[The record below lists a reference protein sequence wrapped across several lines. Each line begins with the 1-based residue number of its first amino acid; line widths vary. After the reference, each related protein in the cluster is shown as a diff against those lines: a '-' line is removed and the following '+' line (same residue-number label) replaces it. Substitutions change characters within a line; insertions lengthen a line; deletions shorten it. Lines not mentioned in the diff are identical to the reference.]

1 MENTYRIAI
10 LDMNAGVTNEGMR
23 CIKLIAGQFLEQE
36 GVKGHYDIFEVRT
49 NNEIPEIE
57 DYDIFISSGGPG
69 SPLVFGEAWETPYF
83 RFLDAI
89 LTHNLINQNKKF
101 AFLICHSFQ
110 LAVLHWDLAKVTK
123 RKSTSF
129 GILPVHKTDAGKIDE
144 LLEGL
149 NNPFYAVDSR
159 DYQVVRPDKRK
170 IESLGGSILCKE
182 KMRQQIHL
190 ERAVMAI
197 RFSAEIVGVQFHPEA
212 DAEGMMR
219 YFQKKEKRSQIVKR
233 YGSKKYIQMMDYLD
247 DDDKILMT
255 HMQIIPRFLV
265 RAAEHIEETRYV
277 PL

>member
-1 MENTYRIAI
+1 MENTYKIAI

-23 CIKLIAGQFLEQE
+23 CIKMIAGQFLEKE
-36 GVKGHYDIFEVRT
+36 KTKGTYDIFDVRVT
-49 NNEIPEIE
+49 NELPDIK

-69 SPLVFGEAWETPYF
+69 SPLISGEAWETPF
-83 RFLDAI
+83 FNFLDE
-89 LTHNLINQNKKF
+89 LLHHNLTKEDKKF

-110 LAVLHWDLAKVTK
+110 LACVHWDLAKVTK
-123 RKSTSF
+123 RKTTSF
-129 GILPVHKTDAGKIDE
+129 GIMPIHKTDTGKTDK

-159 DYQVVRPDKRK
+159 DYQVIRPNKRK
-170 IESLGGSILCKE
+170 IGSLNGSILCRE
-182 KMRQQIHL
+182 KMRQNIQL

-233 YGSKKYIQMMDYLD
+233 FGSKKYIQMMDYLD

-255 HMQIIPRFLV
+255 HRQIIPRFLE
-265 RAAEHIEETRYV
+265 RAAAHIEENRYV
-277 PL
+277 VL

>member
-10 LDMNAGVTNEGMR
+10 LDMNAGVQNEGMR
-23 CIKLIAGQFLEQE
+23 CIQMISGQFLEQE
-36 GVKGHYDIFEVRT
+36 GIKGNYDIFSVRT
-49 NNEIPEIE
+49 ENELPDIK

-69 SPLVFGEAWETPYF
+69 SPLVQGESWEVPYF
-83 RFLDAI
+83 DFLDSI
-89 LTHNLINQNKKF
+89 LTHNLINHNKKF
-101 AFLICHSFQ
+101 VFLICHSFQ

-129 GILPVHKTDAGKIDE
+129 GIMPVHKTDFGKTDE

-149 NNPFYAVDSR
+149 YNPFYAVDSR
-159 DYQVVRPDKRK
+159 DYQVVRPNKLK
-170 IESLGGSILCKE
+170 IENMGGSILCKE
-182 KMRQQIHL
+182 KMRNHIQL
-190 ERAVMAI
+190 ERAIMAI
-197 RFSAEIVGVQFHPEA
+197 RFSEEIIGVQFHPEA

-233 YGSKKYIQMMDYLD
+233 YGSKKYIQMMDFLD

-255 HMQIIPRFLV
+255 HKLIIPRFLA
-265 RAAEHIEETRYV
+265 RAAEHIEENRYV